1 MEQVAEGCGRLP
13 AAVLLAEDCSCTLQ
27 AVTVLALNRHRLPRA
42 VDEPFTIDHLAVQYI
57 WLDADCRWKGRGAEV
72 MCKRSK
78 NKEKKQQTD
87 IATAKS
93 T

>member
-42 VDEPFTIDHLAVQYI
+42 VDEPFTIDYPAVQYI
-57 WLDADCRWKGRGAEV
+57 RLDADCRWKGRCAEM

-78 NKEKKQQTD
+78 NKENKNKNKKTTD
-87 IATAKS
+87 S
-93 T
+93 